1 MQITLLK
8 AKLHRARVSEV
19 HPDYEGSCAIDQRL
33 LEAAH
38 IREFEQVHV
47 YNVTNGERLVT
58 YAIVARPGSG
68 TISLNGAAAH
78 KAHVG
83 DIIIIAAYAIL
94 TPSEADGTR
103 PALVYL
109 DGENRIVRIGSGI
122 DTVVSDR

>member
-1 MQITLLK
+1 MQITVLK
-8 AKLHRARVSEV
+8 AKIHRARVTEV
-19 HPDYEGSCAIDQRL
+19 HPDYEGSCAIDRDL

-58 YAIVARPGSG
+58 YAIAARPGSG

-83 DIIIIAAYAIL
+83 DIVIIAAYAIV
-94 TPSEADGTR
+94 TESEAEAR
-103 PALVYL
+103 HPNLVYL
-109 DGENRIVRIGSGI
+109 DEKNKI
-122 DTVVSDR
+122 